1 MGWWNC
7 LLLGVVRRTQG
18 GLGCKCAR
26 DPASNL
32 VGYVATC
39 QGLGLGSSTVYFS
52 SADVLL
58 GLPSFSVFKICF

>member
-7 LLLGVVRRTQG
+7 LFLGVIRKTQG
-18 GLGCKCAR
+18 GLGYKCAR
-26 DPASNL
+26 DPDSNL

-39 QGLGLGSSTVYFS
+39 QGLGLGSGTVYFS

-58 GLPSFSVFKICF
+58 GLLSPLFKICF